1 MKTLRTPDSCFDTVP
16 EFPFEPHYVEIG
28 GLRIHY
34 VDAGEGSPVLC
45 LHGVPAWS
53 FVYRKLIAALAPDAR
68 MLAMDFAGFGR
79 SDKPEELESHSLEF
93 HHETLLGFVRALD
106 LRNVTLVV
114 HDWGGLIGLT
124 AVEAM
129 QDRIDRLVIMNTGL
143 PTGEEPTP
151 QDFLIWRSFV
161 ERVADLPIGKVVRSG
176 LAQPHSMSREVV
188 AAYDAPFPDASY
200 KAAVRALPMMVP
212 IRPEDHLVPH
222 MQRGRQFLRSWTRP
236 ALVLFSDSDPVTRT
250 GEELFRRLIPSAA
263 REPAITIREA
273 GHFLQEEKGEEVAA
287 NIAAFLRR

>member
-1 MKTLRTPDSCFDTVP
+1 
-16 EFPFEPHYVEIG
+16 
-28 GLRIHY
+28 
-34 VDAGEGSPVLC
+34 
-45 LHGVPAWS
+45 
-53 FVYRKLIAALAPDAR
+53 
-68 MLAMDFAGFGR
+68 
-79 SDKPEELESHSLEF
+79 
-93 HHETLLGFVRALD
+93 
-106 LRNVTLVV
+106 
-114 HDWGGLIGLT
+114 
-124 AVEAM
+124 M

-151 QDFLIWRSFV
+151 QDFLMWRSFI
-161 ERVADLPIGKVVRSG
+161 ERVADVPIGKVVRSG
-176 LAQPHSMSREVV
+176 LAQPGRMSREVV

-212 IRPEDHLVPH
+212 IGPEDHLVPH
-222 MQRGRQFLRSWTRP
+222 MQRARQFLRSWTKP

-250 GEELFRRLIPSAA
+250 GDELFRTLIPSAA